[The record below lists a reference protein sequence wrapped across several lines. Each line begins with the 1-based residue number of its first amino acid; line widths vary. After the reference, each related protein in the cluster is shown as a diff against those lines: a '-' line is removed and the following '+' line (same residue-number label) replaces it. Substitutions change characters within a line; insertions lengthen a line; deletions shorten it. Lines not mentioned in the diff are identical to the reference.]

1 MNNNKTLLAL
11 CLGAGLLASGNTH
24 AFWFGSSGYTQTKY
38 PVVLAHGMLGF
49 DSILGVDYWYGIPA
63 ALRRDGASV
72 YVTEVSQLNT
82 SEARGEE
89 LLVAEAI
96 RLGLTAAT

>member
-11 CLGAGLLASGNTH
+11 CLGAGLLASGQIQ

-38 PVVLAHGMLGF
+38 PIVLGHGMLGF

-63 ALRRDGASV
+63 SLRRDGASV
-72 YVTEVSQLNT
+72 YVTEVSQLDT
-82 SEARGEE
+82 SEAR
-89 LLVAEAI
+89 
-96 RLGLTAAT
+96 